1 MKIAQLVSPFHAVTA
16 ESNTAIYG
24 HVGTLCDDLT
34 DRGHEVSLFA
44 SGDSI
49 TKAKLNSVH
58 PVAFN
63 SQPNMTEREKNLYL
77 NLLISKCCERA
88 KEFDIIH
95 SHFTLLS
102 SFPSNLI
109 DTPMAIS
116 VHSPIDEE
124 LKPFIK
130 EYRKLH
136 YISFSLSQRKQMPEL
151 NWFANIYHGV
161 DTNKFAF
168 NPTPEDYFFYL
179 GRLTEEKGVHL
190 AIEAAKAAG
199 VKLVIAGRSYP
210 TEGYWHS
217 HIEKNIDGANIIYI
231 GEQSAEEKIKW
242 LQGAKALLFP
252 TQYQEQFGYVMIEA
266 MSCGT
271 PVIGWNNGAVP
282 EVIQDGRTGYVVN
295 SVEEMIGAI
304 QNIDKISREETRKR
318 AEIYF
323 SVKKMVA
330 GYQKVYQRIIDE
342 SNFKKNKIKTN
353 GETPQ
358 VLSLPS

>member
-1 MKIAQLVSPFHAVTA
+1 MKIAQLVSPLHTVST

-24 HVGTLCDDLT
+24 HVGTLCDELT
-34 DRGHEVSLFA
+34 LKGHEVSLFA

-49 TKAKLNSVH
+49 TKAKLTSVY
-58 PVAFN
+58 PNALN
-63 SQPNMTEREKNLYL
+63 SQPALSERQKNFYL
-77 NLLISKCCERA
+77 NLLISKCYEQA
-88 KEFDIIH
+88 ADVDIIH

-109 DTPMAIS
+109 DTPIAIS

-124 LKPFIK
+124 LKPFVR

-161 DTNKFAF
+161 DTNKFSF
-168 NPTPEDYFFYL
+168 NPVPEDYFFYL

-210 TEGYWHS
+210 NEGYWHS

-231 GEQSAEEKIKW
+231 GEQGVEDKIKW

-282 EVIQDGRTGYVVN
+282 EVIQNGRTGFVVK
-295 SVEEMIGAI
+295 SVEDMVNAI
-304 QNIDKISREETRKR
+304 KNIDKISREETRKR

-323 SVKKMVA
+323 SVKKMVS
-330 GYQKVYQRIIDE
+330 GYQKVYKRIIDE
-342 SNFKKNKIKTN
+342 SNFKKKKSAKQANESQQPI
-353 GETPQ
+353 
-358 VLSLPS
+358 